1 MRIKK
6 SVRYGFTYAVAI
18 LMLIGLIG
26 FVEHKQTSRTI
37 SSVAVE
43 LDQPNGQYFLE
54 ESDILSLITEGGH
67 LDFTGMNMSSLDLR
81 LLEEK
86 LRSNQYTE
94 NVAAFIDQR
103 GNLTVRSS
111 QKVPMVRFVDEKGN
125 NMYMDEFGRLLPLS
139 EKYTARVLILSGQ
152 KAYEAINADMNSED
166 KMQLMRLLDFIHAD
180 KFLKAQIAEVVW
192 EKDEVILYPQ
202 VGNQV
207 IEFGDL
213 SKIEEKFKKLMI
225 FYKRILPSQ
234 GWNRYARVNLNYENQ
249 IVCE

>member
-6 SVRYGFTYAVAI
+6 SIRYGFAYALAV

-37 SSVAVE
+37 SSVTVE
-43 LDQPNGQYFLE
+43 LNQPNGQYFLE
-54 ESDILSLITEGGH
+54 EADLLSLVTEGGH
-67 LDFTGMNMSSLDLR
+67 LDFTAVNMTTLDLR

-86 LRSNQYTE
+86 IESNQYTE
-94 NVAAFIDQR
+94 NVAVFIDQR
-103 GNLTVRSS
+103 GNLTIRSS
-111 QKVPMVRFVDEKGN
+111 QKVPMVRFSDAKGN
-125 NMYMDEFGRLLPLS
+125 DMYMDEYGKLLPLS
-139 EKYTARVLILSGQ
+139 DKYTARVLILSGQ
-152 KAYEAINADMNSED
+152 KAYEAINAEDTSED
-166 KMQLMRLLDFIHAD
+166 KMNLMSLIEFIQTD
-180 KFLKAQIAEVVW
+180 EFWSAQIAEVVW
-192 EKDEVILYPQ
+192 ENDELILYPQ

>member
-6 SVRYGFTYAVAI
+6 SIRYGFAYVLAM

-37 SSVAVE
+37 SSVTVE
-43 LDQPNGQYFLE
+43 LDQQNGQYFLE
-54 ESDILSLITEGGH
+54 EDDLLSLITEGGH
-67 LDFTGMNMSSLDLR
+67 LDFAGVNMSTLDLR

-86 LRSNQYTE
+86 IKSNQYTE

-111 QKVPMVRFVDEKGN
+111 QKVPMVRFADEKGN
-125 NMYMDEFGRLLPLS
+125 DLYMDSQGRLLPLS
-139 EKYTARVLILSGQ
+139 EKYTARVLILSGD
-152 KAYEAINADMNSED
+152 KAYEAINADMNSND
-166 KMQLMRLLDFIHAD
+166 KKKLMSLLEFINAD
-180 KFLKAQIAEVVW
+180 QFWRAQIAEVAW
-192 EKDEVILYPQ
+192 EKDEIILYPQ

>member
-6 SVRYGFTYAVAI
+6 SVQYGFTYTMAL

-26 FVEHKQTSRTI
+26 FVEHKQTFRTI
-37 SSVAVE
+37 SSVSVE
-43 LDQPNGQYFLE
+43 LVQPNGQYFLE
-54 ESDILSLITEGGH
+54 EADLMALITEGGH
-67 LDFTGMNMSSLDLR
+67 LDFSGMNMSSLDLN

-86 LRSNQYTE
+86 IESHQYTE

-111 QKVPMVRFVDEKGN
+111 QKVPMIRFADEKGN
-125 NMYMDEFGRLLPLS
+125 DMYMDEHGRLLPLS

-152 KAYEAINADMNSED
+152 KAYSAMHAEAESED
-166 KMQLMRLLDFIHAD
+166 KMQLMELLNFIQAD
-180 KFLKAQIAEVVW
+180 EFWKAQIAEVVW

-202 VGNQV
+202 IGNQV

-213 SKIEEKFKKLMI
+213 SKIEEKFRKLMI

>member
-6 SVRYGFTYAVAI
+6 SIRYGFTYSMAV

-26 FVEHKQTSRTI
+26 FVEHKQTLRSI
-37 SSVAVE
+37 SGVSIE

-54 ESDILSLITEGGH
+54 EADLLALITEGGH
-67 LDFTGMNMSSLDLR
+67 LDLTGVNMSALDLR
-81 LLEEK
+81 HLEEK
-86 LRSNQYTE
+86 VESNQYTE
-94 NVAAFIDQR
+94 DVAAFVDQR

-111 QKVPMVRFVDEKGN
+111 QKVPMVRFADEKGN
-125 NMYMDEFGRLLPLS
+125 DMYMDDQGRLLPLS
-139 EKYTARVLILSGQ
+139 DKYTARVLILSGD
-152 KAYEAINADMNSED
+152 KAYEAINADIQSED
-166 KMQLMRLLDFIHAD
+166 KMKLMSLLEFIYAD
-180 KFLKAQIAEVVW
+180 EFWSAQIAEVTW
-192 EKDEVILYPQ
+192 EKDEIILYPQ

-213 SKIEEKFKKLMI
+213 NKIEEKFRKLMI